1 MVSSLDGRIDGDF
14 FGLPG
19 MAPAWRA
26 NREIRAKYGCT
37 AVING
42 TTTAA
47 QIWADGLLDPKTL
60 PQSGEK
66 WARFDLAADRF
77 KEAGVRLSTLS
88 NYGSL
93 IDEAT
98 SAGVVKAS
106 DAEVL
111 QSWRLDPA
119 NWGND

>member
-1 MVSSLDGRIDGDF
+1 MALAGYYFSKFTLMQYLDFCLRLLVAFVIGGAIGLERSS
-14 FGLPG
+14 
-19 MAPAWRA
+19 
-26 NREIRAKYGCT
+26 
-37 AVING
+37 
-42 TTTAA
+42 
-47 QIWADGLLDPKTL
+47 
-60 PQSGEK
+60 
-66 WARFDLAADRF
+66 RF

-111 QSWRLDPA
+111 RSWRLNPA

>member
-1 MVSSLDGRIDGDF
+1 MIEDLISTGMSSLAAVDALRKAGAEV
-14 FGLPG
+14 LG
-19 MAPAWRA
+19 MVA
-26 NREIRAKYGCT
+26 IFTYG
-37 AVING
+37 
-42 TTTAA
+42 
-47 QIWADGLLDPKTL
+47 
-60 PQSGEK
+60 
-66 WARFDLAADRF
+66 FDLAADRF

-111 QSWRLDPA
+111 RSWRLNPA